1 MSLNLIEA
9 KSSVSADS
17 SICSFRASLTGS
29 PSRSSCIQPGS
40 AAASVDC
47 STSASSLSSAPPAQ
61 RRRGRFVDSTQSEGI
76 AFVTKKGLVEKR
88 RILESTLD
96 LRSFDP
102 AKFEPR
108 AKELES
114 KGIVFASLAEEM
126 SREPT
131 SGRKLYELENSADR
145 DVPNIVEPTR

>member
-1 MSLNLIEA
+1 MLYERLESELRSVGAEA
-9 KSSVSADS
+9 AW
-17 SICSFRASLTGS
+17 AL
-29 PSRSSCIQPGS
+29 
-40 AAASVDC
+40 
-47 STSASSLSSAPPAQ
+47 
-61 RRRGRFVDSTQSEGI
+61 VDSTQSEGI
-76 AFVTKKGLVEKR
+76 AFVTKKGFVEKR

-126 SREPT
+126 AHEPRA
-131 SGRKLYELENSADR
+131 GRKL
-145 DVPNIVEPTR
+145 